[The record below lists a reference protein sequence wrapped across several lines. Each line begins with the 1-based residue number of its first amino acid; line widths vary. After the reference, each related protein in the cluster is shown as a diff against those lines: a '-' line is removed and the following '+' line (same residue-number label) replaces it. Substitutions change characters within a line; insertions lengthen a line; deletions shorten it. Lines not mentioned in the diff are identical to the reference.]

1 MVNIYH
7 NTDEILLSDEEINKY
22 VEYLD
27 NQLELANKY
36 FSLILIDDESMHQY
50 NYEYRNIDRSTDVL
64 TFVDYQDDYLGDI
77 YINEKRV
84 VDQAKEY
91 NHSIKREFLFLIT
104 HGVLHLLGYDH
115 QTKEEEKIM
124 FEKQEQLLSNYGV
137 NRGE

>member
-7 NTDEILLSDEEINKY
+7 NTDDILLSDEEINKY

-27 NQLELANKY
+27 NQLELENKY
-36 FSLILIDDESMHQY
+36 FSLILIDDESMYQY

-84 VDQAKEY
+84 IDQAKEY

>member
-7 NTDEILLSDEEINKY
+7 NTDDILLSDEEINKY

-27 NQLELANKY
+27 NQLELANKH

-50 NYEYRNIDRSTDVL
+50 NYEYRNIDHSTDVL

-77 YINEKRV
+77 YINEKRI